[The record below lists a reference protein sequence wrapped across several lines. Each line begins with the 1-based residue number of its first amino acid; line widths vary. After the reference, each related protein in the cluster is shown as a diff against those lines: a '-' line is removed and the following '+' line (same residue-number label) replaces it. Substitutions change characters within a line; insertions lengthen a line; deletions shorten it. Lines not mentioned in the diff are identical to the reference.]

1 VADEAKKSEP
11 EARVPSLTEVSAV
24 GAGILYTVGFV
35 VANVYY
41 ASYELVRFEF
51 FRGRYAAAAL
61 LFASAAVIP
70 GYVGWQFGG
79 QFRSK
84 EIKEHRLGK
93 PSPSLPRGSLLS
105 PLPSK
110 SHS

>member
-11 EARVPSLTEVSAV
+11 AARVPSLTEVSAV

-51 FRGRYAAAAL
+51 LRGRYAAAAL

-70 GYVGWQFGG
+70 GSVGWQFGG
-79 QFRSK
+79 QFR
-84 EIKEHRLGK
+84 
-93 PSPSLPRGSLLS
+93 
-105 PLPSK
+105 
-110 SHS
+110 